1 MDDKALI
8 SNLLVQGSDRVQLVV
23 FKEARAEI
31 WKIFRLV
38 YLDNKP
44 MPYAV
49 CVKCLKPVAYCKKTT
64 GSLHKH
70 PCANSVTKFWSK
82 SLKRKKKGEDG
93 EKKMNDGYQNQ
104 HQQHY
109 DGQHYNQNGQVDYN
123 RGDNVSLSN
132 IQQASLYGSNNLFN
146 NMNKSQQN
154 LDAMNFNQ
162 SGNILVRFT
171 NDLGNG
177 QTNQTQPSMKDKT
190 DQIVRITEMVCQN
203 MLDLDERI
211 FDLLY
216 NNVLFKQQNGSF
228 CVSKLDFDEV
238 KSYFKKQ
245 FNKTKQEIRKR
256 ILQLPYLN
264 LVVDFWSNPV
274 LNAKFITVWASIGN
288 DQQILGTRNITY
300 IEDYKELIRIIDE
313 VRCDFIQPNKPYVYL
328 FDNDIPDY
336 CTHVNHLYN
345 RDRVV
350 TCIKHQLHKVLEGL
364 FEDSSPLIL
373 LLKNVFK
380 LIPDILERL
389 HHYRHSYNVIVVI
402 KKLFE
407 EYDDFEAQLLK
418 KGFLIREIMTK
429 I

>member
-1 MDDKALI
+1 M
-8 SNLLVQGSDRVQLVV
+8 
-23 FKEARAEI
+23 
-31 WKIFRLV
+31 
-38 YLDNKP
+38 
-44 MPYAV
+44 
-49 CVKCLKPVAYCKKTT
+49 
-64 GSLHKH
+64 
-70 PCANSVTKFWSK
+70 
-82 SLKRKKKGEDG
+82 KRKKKGEEG

-104 HQQHY
+104 HQY
-109 DGQHYNQNGQVDYN
+109 DQQQHYNQNGQVDYN

-146 NMNKSQQN
+146 MNKSQQN
-154 LDAMNFNQ
+154 LDAVNQ

-177 QTNQTQPSMKDKT
+177 QNSQFQPSMKDKT

-203 MLDLDERI
+203 MLDLDERT

-216 NNVLFKQQNGSF
+216 NNVLFKQSNGSF

-238 KSYFKKQ
+238 KSYMKKQ

-256 ILQLPYLN
+256 ILSLPYLN
-264 LVVDFWSNPV
+264 CVVDFWSNPV
-274 LNAKFITVWASIGN
+274 LNAKFVTVWASIGN
-288 DQQILGTRNITY
+288 DQQILGTKSITY

-313 VRCDFIQPNKPYVYL
+313 VRCDFIQPNKPYIYL

-336 CTHVNHLYN
+336 CTTVNHLPN

-380 LIPDILERL
+380 LIPDVLERL
-389 HHYRHSYNVIVVI
+389 HHYRHSYNVIVII
-402 KKLFE
+402 KRLFE
-407 EYDDFEAQLLK
+407 EYDDFEGK
-418 KGFLIREIMTK
+418 WIK
-429 I
+429 